1 MFRRVDDVR
10 NQLEP
15 TNYFSS
21 LDGYL
26 KSLQTINPSME
37 QNLSIKTKDRFQ
49 MGIPPPRASLEVKQ
63 ILIKCLKIMFSNKFR
78 NIFQCY
84 LKIMKQKK

>member
-1 MFRRVDDVR
+1 MFRRVYDIR

-26 KSLQTINPSME
+26 TSLNTINPSME
-37 QNLSIKTKDRFQ
+37 QSILLKSKDRLL
-49 MGIPPPRASLEVKQ
+49 MGIPPSRASIEVRKKEIGIG
-63 ILIKCLKIMFSNKFR
+63 ILFIVELRIIFR
-78 NIFQCY
+78 Y
-84 LKIMKQKK
+84 